1 MRFLQPINFLT
12 NTNRINNYL
21 PGNTY
26 DILTEYYKY
35 TIYLER
41 KSDLFQLNASKKLK
55 DKSIKCCFIEIKTR
69 QKPKKSQVFFIKLN
83 FTKTIL
89 NEMEYCKKFKYFLLK
104 SLWKYFYN
112 AFWLL
117 PNHE

>member
-35 TIYLER
+35 TIYLVR
-41 KSDLFQLNASKKLK
+41 KSDLFQLNASEKLQ
-55 DKSIKCCFIEIKTR
+55 DKSIKCCFIEIKT
-69 QKPKKSQVFFIKLN
+69 KKGK
-83 FTKTIL
+83 TK
-89 NEMEYCKKFKYFLLK
+89 KKIKYFLSSSTLLK
-104 SLWKYFYN
+104 RY
-112 AFWLL
+112 
-117 PNHE
+117 